1 MGSFAVSITVT
12 FSFHDVQPGQIVPK
26 KNQNVNKNSVNK
38 CLEIISNN
46 ATGSAK
52 FRQAEKLLKCPTN
65 DRNYDRF
72 SALSLEQDPHQF
84 DLRRC
89 RFPGWQ
95 IFLIFTCNA
104 VECWA

>member
-1 MGSFAVSITVT
+1 MAWLDIMERESNSYGHGKAAHFRGLTLTGWSRYDHFAVLCELLPVALPSLIL
-12 FSFHDVQPGQIVPK
+12 
-26 KNQNVNKNSVNK
+26 N
-38 CLEIISNN
+38 LEIISNN

-84 DLRRC
+84 NLR
-89 RFPGWQ
+89 
-95 IFLIFTCNA
+95 
-104 VECWA
+104 